1 MLNMHLKVITIFRIE
16 DNLGFCRFMYKVFF
30 LCMFNLFLRMLEV
43 TNRAPMMLYDVESM
57 PL

>member
-1 MLNMHLKVITIFRIE
+1 MHLKVITIFRIE

-30 LCMFNLFLRMLEV
+30 PCMCNLFLRMLEV
-43 TNRAPMMLYDVESM
+43 TNRAPMMLSDVESM